1 MLNFPVIT
9 LSINDNIKCLE
20 YIKQGFKR
28 KIFWIKYRSEIVI
41 QPLNINSDYL
51 IDATFRNINRLF
63 VLSFKN
69 SKMITLEII
78 LINIT
83 YH

>member
-9 LSINDNIKCLE
+9 LSINDNIKYLE

-51 IDATFRNINRLF
+51 NDATFRNINRLF

-69 SKMITLEII
+69 GKMITLEII

>member
-9 LSINDNIKCLE
+9 LSINDNIKYLE

-63 VLSFKN
+63 LLSFKN
-69 SKMITLEII
+69 GKMITLEII